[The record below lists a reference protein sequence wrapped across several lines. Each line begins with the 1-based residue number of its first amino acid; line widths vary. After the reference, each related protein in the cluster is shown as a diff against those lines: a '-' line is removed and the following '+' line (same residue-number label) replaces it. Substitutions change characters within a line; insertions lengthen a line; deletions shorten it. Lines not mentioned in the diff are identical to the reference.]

1 MKAKTTISKKGR
13 VPDPRLKLQRPRFV
27 LHRLPPALPEEGN
40 LLDRPLTIND
50 PPENQPDIT
59 QAEIVAVSTAGLVLR
74 LARGD
79 FEAKRAALTLKLLRY
94 QTCEES
100 DYFASLDDQG
110 NLVIEDRTS
119 LDPITNRLIVS
130 REVFPSGGAA

>member
-1 MKAKTTISKKGR
+1 MKAKITISKKGR

-40 LLDRPLTIND
+40 LLDRPLSIND

-59 QAEIVAVSTAGLVLR
+59 QREIVAVSTAGLVLW
-74 LARGD
+74 LARSD

-94 QTCEES
+94 NTCEES

-119 LDPITNRLIVS
+119 LDPITNRLLIT
-130 REVFPSGGAA
+130 RQVFPSGGAA